1 MLGSSAAEVGNG
13 SDPSD
18 APGWKIPGDGSVK
31 LNRWPVP
38 LPYWRPHDDVE
49 EQEPPEGC
57 EYQCTY
63 RNGER
68 WCYR

>member
-49 EQEPPEGC
+49 EQEPPGL
-57 EYQCTY
+57 
-63 RNGER
+63 
-68 WCYR
+68 